1 MHCICKIKTMELN
14 VSLIKSC
21 ILLFTPFLS
30 LGFLQNE
37 HYFSAFLCG
46 ISFIIML
53 CNVCQT
59 FDSFDNFDLWEDKA
73 NLNYGWFNNV
83 TNNEKNIIQEVSEK
97 CTINKNVI
105 TMDTLVETS
114 SSTNIKLKPIA
125 EIVKEELDKKE
136 EKNIIL
142 DATKASK
149 PVLDFQNIILQPQTT
164 QTKIDTT
171 NVSAEAILIKNES
184 VVVNERLGVYKTL
197 IEVLQK
203 EELLA
208 DKKYALFQSFTF
220 IDVCEQGIVIYI
232 DYGILKKAH
241 LEEKHL
247 HKEDIVVSLRKAL
260 HCDNLLVQFVEYKH
274 KSLLNYFL
282 ENNK

>member
-1 MHCICKIKTMELN
+1 MELN
-14 VSLIKSC
+14 FSLIKTL
-21 ILLFTPFLS
+21 ILIFTPFLC

-37 HYFSAFLCG
+37 HFFSAFLCG
-46 ISFIIML
+46 TSFIIML
-53 CNVCQT
+53 CHVCET
-59 FDSFDNFDLWEDKA
+59 FDGFDYLNLWDEEPISINHNFNTSYQSFN
-73 NLNYGWFNNV
+73 NLN
-83 TNNEKNIIQEVSEK
+83 EKKIIKEVSEK

-105 TMDTLVETS
+105 TMDTLVETPTI
-114 SSTNIKLKPIA
+114 TNVKLKPIT
-125 EIVKEELDKKE
+125 EIVKQELDKKDDG
-136 EKNIIL
+136 NIIL

-149 PVLDFQNIILQPQTT
+149 PVLDIENIILKPQTA
-164 QTKIDTT
+164 QAKIDTT

-184 VVVNERLGVYKTL
+184 FVVNERLGVYKTL

-203 EELLA
+203 EDLLA
-208 DKKYALFQSFTF
+208 DKKYALFQSFAF

-247 HKEDIVVSLRKAL
+247 HKEDIVLSLRKTL
-260 HCDNLLVQFVEYKH
+260 HCENLLVQFVEYKH